1 MGRIIGNYQRMGEQR
16 KGRDYKQYLV
26 GEHDQV
32 SYSNTMI
39 TFYSYVY
46 QVLTIIQMI

>member
-1 MGRIIGNYQRMGEQR
+1 MGMIIGNYQRMGEQR
-16 KGRDYKQYLV
+16 KGRDHKQYLV

-46 QVLTIIQMI
+46 QVLTIIQII